1 MIFLTNLWFHLSY
14 LRKDQLIITFNFNMM
29 VFYYFFLNYFL
40 NLSQILFIL
49 FIYNCLLRINFFLVM
64 SLNPIHIKEALM
76 NFVMFSLLLLT
87 NLFHYSYFSNYS
99 KFLMLL
105 DSSLNF
111 LNSLIYF
118 VISYEFIIYF
128 FMSILHY
135 LVYYLL

>member
-14 LRKDQLIITFNFNMM
+14 LQKDQLIITFNFNMM

-64 SLNPIHIKEALM
+64 SLNPNHIKEALM

-105 DSSLNF
+105 DSNLNF

-118 VISYEFIIYF
+118 VISYEFLIYF

-135 LVYYLL
+135 LEYYLL